1 MTEPQAKR
9 LTPNEWEKL
18 RQKRPS
24 DSSTSRSNARGNDS
38 TPAQVAN
45 QEPRTPYQKD
55 LDRLLYNYYTR
66 RLARV
71 TQVTT
76 VASRS
81 GGDNGDAYR
90 LTHNRLTHSLKVGQ
104 VARRTAQ
111 YLHVGPSAENNKSGI
126 GAAGGV
132 DFDVAEFAGR
142 AHDIG
147 HPPFGHAG
155 EQALNNLARKWGLT
169 DGFEGNAQTFRI
181 LTQLTLKGLKTDIST
196 HESTREAIESDFPRG
211 LDLTYASL
219 ASVVKYPWGFDQRP
233 CSNPND
239 KQDPTPTSKFGF
251 YDVDSISFDKYVR
264 PLLYVEGLGTLEAQ
278 IMDWA
283 DDVSYAVHDVED
295 FALQGKIPIH
305 TVSSKSASQFLT
317 EARNQ
322 LEKQKEKQR
331 AAFDTDSIINKFT
344 GYIDTFFSVP
354 LGQSEFDYCRMSQ
367 FISTVITAAS
377 RGTSVSH
384 DGKLTVTPH
393 ARGLI
398 TIIQH
403 LTKYYVIDQ
412 PGMHAQQEGD
422 KRILSAVTSELKRI
436 ASEAYN
442 ERPTRMSCVL
452 PQPLCESVENA
463 IKQYRETTVPSLR
476 EKQDQER
483 IELGIKRGVIDY
495 VASLTEDDVFNLYR
509 LYGLSAQ

>member
-9 LTPNEWEKL
+9 LTPNDWEEWEKL

-24 DSSTSRSNARGNDS
+24 DSSTSRSNARGNDNS
-38 TPAQVAN
+38 PAHVPN

-111 YLHVGPSAENNKSGI
+111 YLHVGLSAENNKSGI
-126 GAAGGV
+126 RAAGGV

-155 EQALNNLARKWGLT
+155 EQALDGLARKWGLP

-196 HESTREAIESDFPRG
+196 REALESDFPRG

-219 ASVVKYPWGFDQRP
+219 ASVVKYPWGFGQQP

-239 KQDPTPTSKFGF
+239 KPDPARTSKFGF
-251 YDVDSISFDKYVR
+251 YDVDRISFDNYVR
-264 PLLYVEGLGTLEAQ
+264 PLLYLDGLGTLEAQ

-295 FALQGKIPIH
+295 FAFQGKIPIH
-305 TVSSKSASQFLT
+305 TVSSESASQFLT
-317 EARNQ
+317 EVRNQ
-322 LEKQKEKQR
+322 LEEQKEKQR
-331 AAFDTDSIINKFT
+331 AAFDTDSIIKKFT
-344 GYIDTFFSVP
+344 GYIDAFFSVP

-367 FISTVITAAS
+367 FISTVITEAS
-377 RGTSVSH
+377 LGTSVSH

-398 TIIQH
+398 TIVKH

-436 ASEAYN
+436 ASKAYN

-463 IKQYRETTVPSLR
+463 IKQYRETTASSLQH
-476 EKQDQER
+476 KQDQER